1 MHHFLYPKMQTCSK
15 TEKYIQ
21 RNASTDNLPE
31 LAFLI
36 LGTYFTAPLGCIIYL
51 ILALRQFS
59 LLFCFQIS
67 SNLVIGKR
75 KSVFYLLSYHIP

>member
-36 LGTYFTAPLGCIIYL
+36 LGTYFTAPFLPC
-51 ILALRQFS
+51 
-59 LLFCFQIS
+59 
-67 SNLVIGKR
+67 NLEKQARNVYTNFARWKWKKEKGD
-75 KSVFYLLSYHIP
+75 KS